1 MDAPHRGPHRLPTTR
16 GLWDK
21 LGGLKPH
28 PSIPSPG
35 PSRSQRLRGQ
45 SLQPWDAA
53 TAHGQVPPL
62 QQKNPTRP
70 AVQERGGNP
79 GSPGPGGGQGE
90 PAHSPQQLPGRG
102 FETRQLFL
110 LNILLSPLVL
120 LRQQLWTGRSSFMH
134 ASRAELPKPDAG
146 QAAGHCLLCP
156 HSPGKQLPP
165 SSGLLAEGGGGV
177 GYQETG
183 DPGQK

>member
-1 MDAPHRGPHRLPTTR
+1 M
-16 GLWDK
+16 
-21 LGGLKPH
+21 
-28 PSIPSPG
+28 
-35 PSRSQRLRGQ
+35 
-45 SLQPWDAA
+45 
-53 TAHGQVPPL
+53 
-62 QQKNPTRP
+62 
-70 AVQERGGNP
+70 
-79 GSPGPGGGQGE
+79 E

-146 QAAGHCLLCP
+146 QAAGHCLLRPHPRGSSCP
-156 HSPGKQLPP
+156 HPQGSWRRGV
-165 SSGLLAEGGGGV
+165 GGV
-177 GYQETG
+177 GNQETG